1 MTPDFFVT
9 SLIIAATPGTGVI
22 YTLSKA
28 LSGGRKSALIAA
40 FGCTLGI
47 VPHMVATS
55 LGLAAVLAT
64 HEALF
69 QLLKFAG
76 VLYLLYMALSL
87 WRGGTI
93 SLEHGEDQ
101 QEGARD
107 IIVRAILINLLN
119 PKLSLFF
126 LAFLP
131 QFVPVEDHTPLR
143 LFAIHSMVFM
153 AITFIV
159 FAIYGWLA
167 ARLRK
172 WVIAKP
178 TVMKRLYQ
186 GFSAAF
192 LTMSIKLAFSGR

>member
-1 MTPDFFVT
+1 M
-9 SLIIAATPGTGVI
+9 I

-28 LSGGRKSALIAA
+28 LSGGRKSATIAA

-47 VPHMVATS
+47 VPHMVAAS
-55 LGLAAVLAT
+55 FGLAALLAT
-64 HEALF
+64 HETLF
-69 QLLKFAG
+69 HLLKIAG
-76 VLYLLYMALSL
+76 VLYLLYMAASL
-87 WRGGTI
+87 WRGGAI
-93 SLEHGEDQ
+93 SLEQGGDQ
-101 QEGARD
+101 QERASE
-107 IIVRAILINLLN
+107 IIVRAVLINLLN

-167 ARLRK
+167 ASLRK
-172 WVIAKP
+172 WVLAKP

-186 GFSAAF
+186 GFSATF
-192 LTMSIKLAFSGR
+192 LMMSIKLAFSSR

>member
-1 MTPDFFVT
+1 MTLDFFVT

-28 LSGGRKSALIAA
+28 LSGGKKSALIAA

-47 VPHMVATS
+47 VPHMAAAS

-64 HEALF
+64 QETLF
-69 QLLKFAG
+69 QLLKMAG
-76 VLYLLYMALSL
+76 VIYLLYMAASL
-87 WRGGTI
+87 WRGGSI
-93 SLEHGEDQ
+93 SLENDGDQ
-101 QEGARD
+101 HERASD
-107 IIVRAILINLLN
+107 IVVRAILINVLN

-131 QFVPVEDHTPLR
+131 QFVPVEDHMPLR
-143 LFAIHSMVFM
+143 LFAIHSVTFM
-153 AITFIV
+153 AITFVV

-167 ARLRK
+167 ANFRK

-192 LTMSIKLAFSGR
+192 LMMSIKLAFSSR